1 MANHN
6 NFLEIN
12 YSRKIKLSAPTIFL
26 KINHCLDPSRAG
38 PGPVQAGLQ
47 PRASKKGRLKK
58 KLPHPNKNKNCLLL
72 AVVSISHVS
81 SLSVLCYKGCILFI
95 IVVQSFVLLDTAM
108 WVG

>member
-47 PRASKKGRLKK
+47 PRASKKGGPKK
-58 KLPHPNKNKNCLLL
+58 KLPHVCCPPCT
-72 AVVSISHVS
+72 VFV
-81 SLSVLCYKGCILFI
+81 I
-95 IVVQSFVLLDTAM
+95 IVFFCPLSF
-108 WVG
+108 